1 MDEAAGDAL
10 VVKRRK
16 LDIYEAL
23 CEQADNGHA
32 LPFPVDQC
40 WAKYWEVETVCV
52 ACNIIELT
60 LLA

>member
-1 MDEAAGDAL
+1 MDEAAGGAL

-40 WAKYWEVETVCV
+40 WAKYWEVVTVCV
-52 ACNIIELT
+52 RL
-60 LLA
+60 